1 MAAEA
6 CMAGGDS
13 AAAEPNPAWIESGL
27 CLQRYLARL
36 KALRLAPDPSQAPGG
51 ENASRRRPELHL
63 LFDELMSETC
73 VPGGAAPWGPK
84 PEDICE
90 LIVQACKLVQ
100 LNQEHLVNKVC
111 QLIHQLLNR
120 FQVRKL
126 NFFCHILVE
135 HLILSEVLFQ
145 LYCPWGFHGKDTGV
159 GCYFLLHW
167 ITFSQ
172 FFSSK

>member
-13 AAAEPNPAWIESGL
+13 AAATAAAEPNPAWAESGL

-36 KALRLAPDPSQAPGG
+36 KALRLVPDPSQAPGG
-51 ENASRRRPELHL
+51 ENVGSRRPELHL

-73 VPGGAAPWGPK
+73 GPWGAAPWGPK

-100 LNQEHLVNKVC
+100 LNQEHLVNKVA

-126 NFFCHILVE
+126 YFLPYSGGAPNISQL
-135 HLILSEVLFQ
+135 LFQ
-145 LYCPWGFHGKDTGV
+145 
-159 GCYFLLHW
+159 
-167 ITFSQ
+167 I
-172 FFSSK
+172 